1 MAKDKERASKRLK
14 GSMGQFFE
22 QQHST
27 QDYHRITTTI
37 LNPVQEI
44 KPQQMTSKR
53 YLEMEDAVAGGSF
66 AFVED
71 QGAQHG
77 IQHNSIPCLDPVETI
92 EILSHQHGFK
102 TRWMIFDSNH
112 AWPRQVTVYLRLE
125 RSTDSEDTPRL
136 EVFKSLARDEKLG
149 KKFVAMQAIAWIASG
164 NS

>member
-1 MAKDKERASKRLK
+1 
-14 GSMGQFFE
+14 MGQFFE
-22 QQHST
+22 QQHSA
-27 QDYHRITTTI
+27 QDYHRTTTTT
-37 LNPVQEI
+37 LNSMQEA

-53 YLEMEDAVAGGSF
+53 YLEMGNAVVGGRF
-66 AFVED
+66 AVVED
-71 QGAQHG
+71 QDAPHRIKHNA
-77 IQHNSIPCLDPVETI
+77 IQCLDPVEQI

-125 RSTDSEDTPRL
+125 RSTDSEDTPRI
-136 EVFKSLARDEKLG
+136 EVFKSLARDEKSG

>member
-22 QQHST
+22 QKYST
-27 QDYHRITTTI
+27 QDYHRNTTAIVT
-37 LNPVQEI
+37 PVQGI

-53 YLEMEDAVAGGSF
+53 YLEMGGAVTGGSF

-71 QGAQHG
+71 QGAQHVVQQNA
-77 IQHNSIPCLDPVETI
+77 IQCLDPVEQI
-92 EILSHQHGFK
+92 EVLSHRHGFK

-112 AWPRQVTVYLRLE
+112 AWPRQITVYLRLE
-125 RSTDSEDTPRL
+125 RSTDSEDTPRI
-136 EVFKSLARDEKLG
+136 EVFKSLARDEKSG